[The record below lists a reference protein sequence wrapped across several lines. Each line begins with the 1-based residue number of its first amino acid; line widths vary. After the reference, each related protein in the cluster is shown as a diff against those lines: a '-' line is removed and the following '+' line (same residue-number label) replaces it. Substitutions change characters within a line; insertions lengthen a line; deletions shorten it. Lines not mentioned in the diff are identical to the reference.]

1 MHVPIFR
8 GWSALV
14 LVVAIGG
21 GVAQAQVPSSAQ
33 ARQMLQSNPG
43 LLARLQQMLRTSGLT
58 PEQIRQRLR
67 AQGYSDSILDAYLP
81 GAATAD
87 SSALLPSDEVFN
99 AVRALGLADSAQVDS
114 LRSFSKRRRLT
125 KAQADSIFN
134 VDTLQPALKNDTTK
148 TAIRQLLLRSR
159 TLQKAQTDSG
169 YQVFGLE
176 LFSRD
181 QSQLDPN
188 VGGAADAN
196 YRFGPGDRLALVL
209 TGDVEKSMNLTV
221 TRDGFVVIP
230 AVGQVNVAGLTRT
243 QLEDALYTRLGQV
256 YSGVR
261 RGPGARTRFYIDVT
275 SMGANQIFVNGDVQE
290 PGSYRMSRAGTVMN
304 ALYLAGGP
312 TENGSMRAVQ
322 VKRNG
327 ETVATLDVYDYALS
341 GDASHD
347 VRLENNDVVFVPP
360 RGPQLRIAGAVLR
373 PATYEIKPGQTVA
386 QAVQLAGGFTESA
399 DRRRVFIERIT
410 PPEQRTTAGSDR
422 RVVDVPS
429 DLFDSAPVRGGDVI
443 RVVEISRRL
452 ATRIDVKGNV
462 WTPGMVEFTPGM
474 HLSEALRRVGGLK
487 PDSYLGQVQIE
498 RLRPD
503 STRQMLHT
511 SLIDTTGR
519 ATDDLELA
527 DGDAI
532 TVFSTTTFRPTRYIT
547 IGGAV
552 RTPGQIPYREG
563 MTLRDAVLLAD
574 GLQEGASLTDAEV
587 ARLPDNRSAGVT
599 AVTQH
604 VRLDSTYLFERSAD
618 GRAIAAT
625 PSSGLANRAPEV
637 VLQPYDAVLIKRQ
650 SEWQLQQTVTVV
662 GEVRFP
668 GPYSITSK
676 TERLSDII
684 ARAGGLTTSAY
695 ADGIVFVRKQGN
707 VGRIGVDLGAVLRDK
722 RNVDNL
728 ALFDGD
734 SIYIPQFAPVVA
746 VRGAVNSSVGVA
758 YVQGAD
764 IDYYIRAAGGST
776 AQGDHDRAYVTQGNG
791 KVESR
796 HRHLLFWSS
805 EPTPLPGSVVT
816 VPTKDPNSR
825 RDWAT
830 IAAVATSILGPVVT
844 IFAIVHR

>member
-1 MHVPIFR
+1 MHVPTFR
-8 GWSALV
+8 GWLTLV
-14 LVVAIGG
+14 LVATIGG
-21 GVAQAQVPSSAQ
+21 GVAQAQVPSSSAAQ
-33 ARQMLQSNPG
+33 Q
-43 LLARLQQMLRTSGLT
+43 LLRSDPAMIARLQQMLRGSGLT

-67 AQGYSDSILDAYLP
+67 AQGYSDSVLDAYLP
-81 GAATAD
+81 G
-87 SSALLPSDEVFN
+87 SAVDPTTIVPGEDVFN
-99 AVRALGLADSAQVDS
+99 AVRALGVADSAQVDS
-114 LRSFSKRRRLT
+114 LRLSTKKRRLT

-159 TLQKAQTDSG
+159 VQQKAQTDSG
-169 YQVFGLE
+169 YQVFGLD
-176 LFSRD
+176 LFSTD

-196 YRFGPGDRLALVL
+196 YRFGPGDKLVLFL
-209 TGDVEKSMNLTV
+209 TGDVEKSTQLTV

-230 AVGQVNVAGLTRT
+230 SVGQVNVAGLTRA
-243 QLEDALYTRLGQV
+243 QLEDALYTRLGKV

-261 RGPGARTRFYIDVT
+261 RGPGATTRFYIDVAT
-275 SMGANQIFVNGDVQE
+275 MGANQIFVNGDVKQ

-312 TENGSMRAVQ
+312 TENGSMRTVQ

-327 ETVATLDVYDYALS
+327 ETVATLDVYDYALG
-341 GDASHD
+341 GDAAHD

-360 RGPQLRIAGAVLR
+360 RGPQVRLAGAILR
-373 PATYEIKPGQTVA
+373 PATYEIKPGQTVTE
-386 QAVQLAGGFTESA
+386 AVQLAGGFTESA
-399 DRRRVFIERIT
+399 DRRRVFIERIL
-410 PPEQRTTAGSDR
+410 PPDQRTTAGSDR

-443 RVVEISRRL
+443 RIVEISRRI
-452 ATRIDVKGNV
+452 ASRIDVKGNV
-462 WTPGMVEFTPGM
+462 WTPGMVAFAPGM
-474 HLSEALRRVGGLK
+474 HLSEALQRAGGLK
-487 PDSYLGQVQIE
+487 PDSYLGQVQVA

-503 STRQMLHT
+503 STRQMLHA
-511 SLIDTTGR
+511 SLADTTGK
-519 ATDDLELA
+519 AIDDLSLA
-527 DGDAI
+527 DGDEI

-552 RTPGQIPYREG
+552 RTAGQIPYRDG

-587 ARLPDNRSAGVT
+587 ARLPDSRAAGVT
-599 AVTQH
+599 AITQH
-604 VRLDSTYLFERSAD
+604 VRLDSTYLFERGAD
-618 GRAIAAT
+618 GRALAQA
-625 PSSGLANRAPEV
+625 PSSGLASRAPEV
-637 VLQPYDAVLIKRQ
+637 VLEPYDAVLIKRQ
-650 SEWQLQQTVTVV
+650 PEWQLQQTVTVV

-676 TERLSDII
+676 AERLSDII
-684 ARAGGLTTSAY
+684 SRAGGLTSSAY

-707 VGRIGVDLGAVLRDK
+707 VGRIGVDLGAVMRDK

-734 SIYIPQFAPVVA
+734 SIYIPQYAPVVA
-746 VRGAVNSSVGVA
+746 VRGAVNSAVGVA
-758 YVQGAD
+758 YVRGAD
-764 IDYYIRAAGGST
+764 IDYYIRAAGGAT
-776 AQGDHDRAYVTQGNG
+776 AQGDGGRAYVTQGNG

-796 HRHLLFWSS
+796 HRHLLLWSS
-805 EPTPLPGSVVT
+805 EPDPLPGSVVT

-830 IAAVATSILGPVVT
+830 IATVAASILGPVVT